1 MWHGHAARPGRN
13 CPSAVASAQVR
24 HRNERP
30 GRADPVRY
38 PRHVSG
44 RSLLAYARRAAGLTQ
59 DALARLAG
67 TSQPTLSAYERGTK
81 SPSLPVAE
89 RIIEAAGH
97 RLEVVP
103 NLEFVE
109 VPGQHGLHP
118 FWLANQLW
126 RIDPERAFSTVLL
139 PGPDHDWPVPRR
151 PYYLHDRTDRA
162 RAYELILREGSPRD
176 LLDYID
182 GALLVDIWREL
193 HLPDPI
199 RRAWQPLIR
208 KALPMRR
215 RRRATGGGSESP
227 PGALIRL
234 RPSERAR
241 HLRLEKG
248 EHEGHPSS

>member
-1 MWHGHAARPGRN
+1 MPG
-13 CPSAVASAQVR
+13 
-24 HRNERP
+24 
-30 GRADPVRY
+30 GF
-38 PRHVSG
+38 
-44 RSLLAYARRAAGLTQ
+44 LLAYARRAAGLTQ

-81 SPSLPVAE
+81 SPSLAVAE

-118 FWLANQLW
+118 FWLAKQLW
-126 RIDPERAFSTVLL
+126 RLDPERAFSTVLL
-139 PGPDHDWPVPRR
+139 PGPDHHWPVARR
-151 PYYLHDRTDRA
+151 PYYLRDRTDRA
-162 RAYELILREGSPRD
+162 CAYQLILREGSPRD

-193 HLPDPI
+193 DLPDPI
-199 RRAWQPLIR
+199 RRAWQPLIH
-208 KALPMRR
+208 KTLPTRR
-215 RRRATGGGSESP
+215 RPRATDSGSESP

-234 RPSERAR
+234 RPSQRADY
-241 HLRLEKG
+241 LKSGQEVSDDEPG
-248 EHEGHPSS
+248 S